1 MAFYRAWVT
10 VAVVFGSITIVAG
23 SAMAQKRYGP
33 GASDTEIKIGNIA
46 PYSGPVSAAG
56 VNGKTIA
63 AFPMMTL
70 TVRRKPSNRR
80 ADLSKAT
87 KSC

>member
-10 VAVVFGSITIVAG
+10 VAVVFGSITILAG

-46 PYSGPVSAAG
+46 PYSGPVSAAS

-63 AFPMMTL
+63 ALPDFCCLLRILPT
-70 TVRRKPSNRR
+70 RCAWPG
-80 ADLSKAT
+80 
-87 KSC
+87 